1 MPVYT
6 GTIQLEGDPQVLP
19 AVISVD
25 EGRINLTSKSKPIG
39 SWTLREAGFSHRD
52 GGISMSVDGEQVMLR
67 VENIDSLARAV
78 GLRSESETRR
88 RASFTQPHPSQQEAE
103 PDRTRRSA
111 EEIAREVADELDP
124 LVAEVREGLT
134 HITLSRNAW
143 IGVGVGLVLALLLP
157 GISVPI
163 LSIVGALGVVAGA
176 AAMLEPA
183 IADRIPEP
191 FTPVQILAA
200 GAASFLLVMVI
211 LVIR

>member
-25 EGRINLTSKSKPIG
+25 EGRINLTSNSKPIG

-67 VENIDSLARAV
+67 VDNIDSLARSV
-78 GLRSESETRR
+78 GLRPETETQR
-88 RASFTQPHPSQQEAE
+88 RASFAQPHPSQTADE
-103 PDRTRRSA
+103 PEKPRRSA
-111 EEIAREVADELDP
+111 EEIAREVADEIDP
-124 LVAEVREGLT
+124 LVAEVREGLAR
-134 HITLSRNAW
+134 ITLSRNAW
-143 IGVGVGLVLALLLP
+143 IGVGVGLVLAVLLP
-157 GISVPI
+157 GISVPV
-163 LSIVGALGVVAGA
+163 LSILGALGVVAGA
-176 AAMLEPA
+176 AAMLEPS
-183 IADRIPEP
+183 IEERIPEP

-200 GAASFLLVMVI
+200 GGASFLLVVLI